1 MRTKAINVVLTNY
14 HLLQETLEI
23 IKEGKD
29 EYALKAI
36 GYLNS
41 MDKFSTYFGLEL
53 SDLVFSATDHEKLS
67 ITLQRT
73 DTSLEQAVQAVTV
86 AVAYLKR

>member
-1 MRTKAINVVLTNY
+1 M
-14 HLLQETLEI
+14 QETL
-23 IKEGKD
+23 KEGKD

-41 MDKFSTYFGLEL
+41 MDKFSTYFGLVL
-53 SDLVFSATDHEKLS
+53 SDLVFSVTDHEKLS
-67 ITLQRT
+67 IILQGT
-73 DTSLEQAVQAVTV
+73 DTSLEQAVQAAKV

>member
-1 MRTKAINVVLTNY
+1 M
-14 HLLQETLEI
+14 LQETLEI

-53 SDLVFSATDHEKLS
+53 SNLVFSATEQLS
-67 ITLQRT
+67 ITLQGT
-73 DTSLEQAVQAVTV
+73 DTSLQQAVITC
-86 AVAYLKR
+86 